1 MIRLTHEE
9 ILLMHEKLIERYGG
23 TCGLR
28 DENLLDSA
36 LNAPFQCFGG
46 QELYPTTIEKAV
58 RLCFGLVKN
67 HPFFKIKI
75 AGDSPAARWTRVLR
89 PAPNQLTLIL
99 KYIITES
106 HRKSRKN
113 MAIFKAAPT
122 FIFVF
127 VQSLNL

>member
-58 RLCFGLVKN
+58 RLPVFPLSSFKRFVKQKGVQ
-67 HPFFKIKI
+67 FFFR
-75 AGDSPAARWTRVLR
+75 DDFF
-89 PAPNQLTLIL
+89 Q
-99 KYIITES
+99 
-106 HRKSRKN
+106 
-113 MAIFKAAPT
+113 F
-122 FIFVF
+122 FIFF
-127 VQSLNL
+127 L